1 MPQLLIV
8 LGGVLVLAG
17 LGGIAAGAPSWALGM
32 GLGSTLIQSG
42 TISFVGGLILVGM
55 SLLLKS
61 IQELSQRIDMM
72 PRTHGAGRQLP
83 APAHA
88 EQPLP
93 PPAPQA
99 REFGREPRSEMRDPR
114 DPREARDPREQPPM
128 RSRREPPPLPAQQ
141 DDRYPPHD
149 DRSMPPPPER
159 RAPDPRRMPPMQQ
172 EEWGARAGDPYAQ
185 QQMAPPPSQRGR
197 QPEQPMLDPRG
208 APAVP
213 TVVRSGIIGGMAY
226 TLYSDGSI
234 EAELPIGTVRFD
246 SIQEL
251 QEHVS
256 NTGMDAD
263 MQFNE
268 PVR

>member
-8 LGGVLVLAG
+8 LGVVLALAG
-17 LGGIAAGAPSWALGM
+17 LGGIAAGAPSWALGL

-42 TISFVGGLILVGM
+42 TISFVGGLILIGM
-55 SLLLKS
+55 SLMLRS
-61 IQELSQRIDMM
+61 VQELARRIEMLS
-72 PRTHGAGRQLP
+72 RAQAAIGRQLP
-83 APAHA
+83 PPAHD
-88 EQPLP
+88 EQPM
-93 PPAPQA
+93 PAPQG
-99 REFGREPRSEMRDPR
+99 REF
-114 DPREARDPREQPPM
+114 ARDPREQRGQKRP
-128 RSRREPPPLPAQQ
+128 RREPPPVAAQNDDRYPQ
-141 DDRYPPHD
+141 DDRYPPQD
-149 DRSMPPPPER
+149 DRRMPPER
-159 RAPDPRRMPPMQQ
+159 RAPPPDRRMQPAQQVGQ
-172 EEWGARAGDPYAQ
+172 EEWGAQQQAPDPYAQ
-185 QQMAPPPSQRGR
+185 NMAPPPPQRGR
-197 QPEQPMLDPRG
+197 PHEPPAPDPR
-208 APAVP
+208 AAAVP